1 MATKR
6 DYYEVLGVKRTA
18 SAKEIK
24 RAFKRLA
31 TKIHPDKSKDSDAT
45 KKFQEINE
53 AYQVLSDPK
62 KRKAYDAGDFEAV
75 DGAEGSSRQRG
86 SSGSESQRGSSG
98 SESQHGSSGTESQH
112 GSSGTESQHG
122 SSGSESQHGSSG
134 SESQHGSSG
143 PIPQRGFD
151 VPYDIYL
158 TLEEAVK
165 GCSMDIRVN
174 ALRTCPDCHGK
185 GTVELKCPCCN
196 GSGVIVQSNGIFRE
210 QRTCMNCKG
219 KGTVPY
225 RCNCCYGTGRV
236 QQQRT
241 VKINIPGGLDIGQYV
256 ILKGEGESGVHGG
269 PNGDLIAV
277 VVGIGNFK
285 HVKRDGD
292 NIYCEIPISFTM
304 AALGGVIWVPTLYG
318 WAPLTIT
325 PGTQSGT
332 LVWEYNYNNGINSQ
346 GYIRYTVVIETPV
359 NLYPD
364 QVNFLRQL
372 DLIIPRS
379 KIRERIVE
387 EARAKAIHDR
397 YSSYTP

>member
-6 DYYEVLGVKRTA
+6 DYYEVLGVDRKA
-18 SAKEIK
+18 SDDDIK

-31 TKIHPDKSKDSDAT
+31 IKYHPDRNKDPDAGE
-45 KKFQEINE
+45 KFQEINE
-53 AYQVLSDPK
+53 AYQVLSDPE
-62 KRKAYDAGDFEAV
+62 KRQAYDAGGFDAV
-75 DGAEGSSRQRG
+75 DGSFGGGQGFDPFGGANFSGADIDDIIKTFFGEGAGRSRQR
-86 SSGSESQRGSSG
+86 RR
-98 SESQHGSSGTESQH
+98 
-112 GSSGTESQHG
+112 
-122 SSGSESQHGSSG
+122 
-134 SESQHGSSG
+134 SG
-143 PIPQRGFD
+143 PEPQRGRD
-151 VPYDIYL
+151 MRVVIDL

-165 GCSMDIRVN
+165 GISKDIKLNV
-174 ALRTCPDCHGK
+174 LSTCPDCHGE
-185 GTVELKCPCCN
+185 GTKDPKSRKECPHCH
-196 GSGVIVQSNGIFRE
+196 GSGVIVQSNGIFRV
-210 QRTCMNCKG
+210 QRTCPNCNG
-219 KGTVPY
+219 EGTILTKPCK
-225 RCNCCYGTGRV
+225 RCNGTGRV